1 MRNFR
6 FAPWIALFFI
16 LLGSI
21 PVILSYKGVTL
32 AKTIGIMVVIAII
45 TALWVWRINT
55 RKKSD
60 RNQRVVLT
68 ANDIYWLKEHIPFY
82 NGLNKDDKRTFEDRI
97 GIFMAD
103 ITITE
108 IGEEVADQSTRLYV
122 ASSAVIAF
130 WGLPYWNYGD
140 LHEVLVYPSNFDV
153 DNRLNKIG
161 QFEGKVYH
169 GGLMDN
175 TMILSLPSLK
185 SGFQIEN
192 DKKNVGVHEFAH
204 LLDKSDGSID
214 GIPEFMGDED
224 RALWTELMDEEIRKI
239 KEKDSTIPAYG
250 ATNHGEF
257 FAVIMEYYRECPSL
271 LKIKHRPLF
280 DVLEKHLADP
290 KKN

>member
-1 MRNFR
+1 MKNLR
-6 FAPWIALFFI
+6 FAPWIALFMV

-32 AKTIGIMVVIAII
+32 AKTIGILVVIAII
-45 TALWVWRINT
+45 AALWVWRINT
-55 RKKSD
+55 RKRSD
-60 RNQRVVLT
+60 RSQRVVLT

-82 NGLNKDDKRTFEDRI
+82 NGLNKDDKKTFEDRI

-108 IGEEVADQSTRLYV
+108 VGEEVADQSTCMYV

-140 LHEVLVYPSNFDV
+140 LHEVLVYPSNFDA
-153 DNRLNKIG
+153 DNKLNKIG
-161 QFEGKVYH
+161 QVQGKVYH

-214 GIPEFMGDED
+214 GIPEFMGEED
-224 RALWTELMDEEIRKI
+224 RAIWAELMDEEIRKI
-239 KEKDSTIPAYG
+239 KDKDSTIPEYG

-257 FAVIMEYYRECPSL
+257 FAVVMEYYRECPSL

-280 DVLEKHLADP
+280 DVLEKHLAVP
-290 KKN
+290 KKD